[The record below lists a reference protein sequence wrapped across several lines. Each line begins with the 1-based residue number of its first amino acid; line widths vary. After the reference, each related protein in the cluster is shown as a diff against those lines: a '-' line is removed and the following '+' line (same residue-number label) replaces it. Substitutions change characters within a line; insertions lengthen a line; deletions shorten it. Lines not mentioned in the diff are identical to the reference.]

1 MDPLTVRASSQG
13 VPSPGAQSA
22 AGQPPPARSRPWHDF
37 GRQNDADKIQI
48 QKLYTNYGFKYTLE
62 TPISTSQRR
71 EDDRVTYINKGQFYG
86 ITMEYIPDPETPM
99 LKNHT
104 VKSVVMLMFREEK
117 SPEDEIKAWQFW
129 HGRQHSVKQRI
140 LDADTKNSMGLVG
153 CIEELSHNAIAV
165 YWNPLESPA
174 KINVAVQC
182 LSTDFS
188 SQKGVKGLPLHIQI
202 DTYEDPRDGPVY
214 HRGYCQIKVF
224 CDKGAERKTRDEER
238 RAAKR
243 KMTATG
249 RKKLDELYHPAA
261 ERTDFYHMADLHKPP
276 VLFSPSEE
284 LTSMELQGFY
294 GHDTDNS
301 SVSNG
306 EGGLKSATGGGSP
319 FLLHST
325 KPLAH
330 QTLKFHNHFPPDA
343 PGIKKEHSMETE
355 PLSTDGGLFSS
366 PALKRPRLLGPPGT
380 PLGMGSP
387 GAPQLHHG
395 LGPAPGHA
403 PSHAPLMGH
412 PGHPAT
418 PPLAERVMLYVRQDP
433 EDVYT
438 PLHVVPPTAQG
449 LLNAIENKYKISPS
463 SISNLYRKNKK
474 GITVKID
481 DEMVKHYCNEDLFIM
496 EIKQDSH
503 TDEEELYEVTLIE
516 LPNP

>member
-301 SVSNG
+301 S
-306 EGGLKSATGGGSP
+306 
-319 FLLHST
+319 
-325 KPLAH
+325 
-330 QTLKFHNHFPPDA
+330 
-343 PGIKKEHSMETE
+343 IKKEHSMETE